1 MSGTAKIVGMVN
13 GVDTNG
19 FRYVKFAP
27 VLASIL
33 SNPSPV
39 GDNFVV
45 TNNERTTTGQQSKPR
60 WPAAMV
66 RYPGKQLRWKS
77 TRRG

>member
-1 MSGTAKIVGMVN
+1 MYGTTKIVGMVN

-33 SNPSPV
+33 SNPSQV
-39 GDNFVV
+39 GDNIVV
-45 TNNERTTTGQQSKPR
+45 TNN
-60 WPAAMV
+60 
-66 RYPGKQLRWKS
+66 
-77 TRRG
+77 